1 MSAAST
7 VNDEA
12 SFVIADKGIES
23 IPPDTTSTVSEPTVD
38 MADDPSIH
46 LSRVQFVLVFVGLAL
61 AVFIYSLD
69 QTIVAVALQA
79 IAGEFNSLDQIS
91 WVGTAYFMTATA
103 FIPVYG
109 QLADVFGRK
118 ATFLLAIAI
127 FELGSLLCGA
137 ATSMNMLIGARAIAG
152 SGGSGIF
159 SLAMVI
165 IGDCTKAIDRG
176 KYLGLIT
183 STYGFA
189 SIIGPMIGGVFVDH
203 VGWRWVFYINLPIGL
218 LTVIAVVVF
227 LPFPP
232 NTQSGK
238 RMEALGKIDWLGTFL
253 LVTCVCCILIPIQNG
268 GSLYAWNSAT
278 VISLFTVGFVL
289 AAVLVYVEVY
299 IAKYPLLPPALFKT
313 QYTLATFI
321 VSFCDGGSF
330 FILAFYLPLWFQI
343 VLGSSAT
350 NAGIHIIPYM
360 VGTIISSVGFGAVTT
375 ATGHFFPFLPFGAV
389 CTAIG
394 SGLLTT
400 MNESAPVWQQI
411 VYMFIAGIGIGTGFQ
426 MCMVSAQVSVTP
438 DKLASAT
445 STNNFMNSVGLSVG
459 IALCS
464 AIFNGNLASNIASSL
479 AARNVTLILPAGV
492 PEAIVYQDPSVI
504 HNPAYFVPGSE
515 LQKALISGYL
525 NTLSVLF
532 YLPLGF
538 SAIWIVACLFCKR
551 EKIPRGTAEVV
562 AIA

>member
-12 SFVIADKGIES
+12 SFVIADKEIES
-23 IPPDTTSTVSEPTVD
+23 IPPDAASTVSEPTVD
-38 MADDPSIH
+38 MADGPSIH
-46 LSRVQFVLVFVGLAL
+46 LSRLQFVLVFVGLAL

-137 ATSMNMLIGARAIAG
+137 ATNMNMLIGARAIAG

-360 VGTIISSVGFGAVTT
+360 VGTIISSV
-375 ATGHFFPFLPFGAV
+375 
-389 CTAIG
+389 
-394 SGLLTT
+394 
-400 MNESAPVWQQI
+400 VWQQI

-479 AARNVTLILPAGV
+479 AARNVTLVLPVGI

-515 LQKALISGYL
+515 LQKALVSGYL

-538 SAIWIVACLFCKR
+538 SGIWIVACLFCKR